1 MPRRLSIAICSRV
14 RLVRPS
20 KTTRLIRCSH
30 LRYRAV
36 IVIPLPRRAVLASPT
51 SSLALRRSLTEEFS
65 SAISRVVASAT
76 FNGQFPLSV
85 EDKRVA
91 PNRLTLQVQSL
102 CACCSKSKRESPR
115 ETQVQATLTCTL
127 RILSAASKLR
137 SLDPVGSL
145 TRLITWEHAPSTVVF
160 RTQALD
166 LGTATKT
173 KAITS
178 LSISGTLWIR
188 KGRNLLQC
196 RTTRRTIK

>member
-1 MPRRLSIAICSRV
+1 MRRKIAPTITVYTARSRPILGLSNQCYPHRVLRRIRQRALRMALMRVSKTSHSHQESLDKIFRSTQMPRRLSIATCSRV

-20 KTTRLIRCSH
+20 KTTKPIRCSH

-36 IVIPLPRRAVLASPT
+36 IVNPLPRRAVLASPT

-102 CACCSKSKRESPR
+102 CVCCSKSKRESPS
-115 ETQVQATLTCTL
+115 ETQAQAT
-127 RILSAASKLR
+127 
-137 SLDPVGSL
+137 
-145 TRLITWEHAPSTVVF
+145 
-160 RTQALD
+160 
-166 LGTATKT
+166 
-173 KAITS
+173 
-178 LSISGTLWIR
+178 
-188 KGRNLLQC
+188 
-196 RTTRRTIK
+196 